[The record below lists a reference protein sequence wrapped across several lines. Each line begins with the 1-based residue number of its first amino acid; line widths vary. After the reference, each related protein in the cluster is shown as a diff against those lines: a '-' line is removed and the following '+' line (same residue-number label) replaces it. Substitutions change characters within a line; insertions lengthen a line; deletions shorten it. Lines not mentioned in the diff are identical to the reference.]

1 MFVKRVEVVVSSLK
15 NALPFPL
22 QSCDSWMVVKENPN
36 RKQQKKKKNKK
47 QNKTKKKV
55 FLRKGVLKY
64 AANLQENTHP
74 EVQFQ

>member
-1 MFVKRVEVVVSSLK
+1 MLVKRVEVVVSSLK
-15 NALPFPL
+15 NALPFPYSPVIREWL
-22 QSCDSWMVVKENPN
+22 WKKTQIENN
-36 RKQQKKKKNKK
+36 KNKKNKK
-47 QNKTKKKV
+47 QNKTKNKV